1 MSLPDHDDDR
11 TLSLTLDGH
20 AALVRHS
27 YGPAAGLLVD
37 GDGRPS
43 GVVAAVSDLD
53 HDTELDFATQQRGAR

>member
-11 TLSLTLDGH
+11 APSLTLDGH

-43 GVVAAVSDLD
+43 GVVAAVSELELEHPLD
-53 HDTELDFATQQRGAR
+53 PVQTKRGRR